1 MWLVCF
7 GRSALYRSI
16 SVVIAMISS
25 TSLLIGISSLVPTLW
40 RIRHFCVGE
49 LRSRRSSTSPPIRM
63 RSLIRW
69 STASSRRNGHCCSVR
84 SRYSPGGSSSL
95 STIGSRQNWS
105 GTSACTVLVSGCAR
119 RCGRPRA
126 SSRATRARP
135 PRNPSCSGVPSLM
148 LGAAASRPHRYC
160 GSSENLC
167 APVARREQLA
177 RGCGVPVAGGVGG
190 RQGFCRRHWL
200 GHCGLPRHDVHL
212 CRSGCSGSAPVID
225 SYRGLHAHSVSTVA
239 ERDASVRSIR
249 SAARS
254 RCCCHGLPEDLA
266 GAFGRVVDAGDRWPD
281 VRHADDC
288 PAERAQ
294 HPASN
299 RGSIVSYRS

>member
-7 GRSALYRSI
+7 GRSELCRSI
-16 SVVIAMISS
+16 SMVIAMISS

-40 RIRHFCVGE
+40 GMRFLGGGE
-49 LRSRRSSTSPPIRM
+49 LGWRRWSTSPAIRM
-63 RSLIRW
+63 RSLTRG
-69 STASSRRNGHCCSVR
+69 STASRRRNGHCCSVR

-126 SSRATRARP
+126 SSRATPARP

-160 GSSENLC
+160 GGSENPC
-167 APVARREQLA
+167 VPVARRERSA
-177 RGCGVPVAGGVGG
+177 RGWRVPVAGGVGG

-200 GHCGLPRHDVHL
+200 GHCGLPRHNVHL
-212 CRSGCSGSAPVID
+212 CGSGCSGSASVIG
-225 SYRGLHAHSVSTVA
+225 SHRGLHAHSVSTVA

-249 SAARS
+249 GTARS
-254 RCCCHGLPEDLA
+254 RCCCHGLPENLA

-281 VRHADDC
+281 VCHADDC
-288 PAERAQ
+288 PAERSP

-299 RGSIVSYRS
+299 RVAVVSYRS